1 MKKLLLLLTFIF
13 NSISWAQEYSP
24 GFKVSR
30 ADLTN
35 MTYSKDTTAS
45 AVVIYDYGNVFF
57 NKESFWLN
65 VEIKKKIKVLT
76 VDGLDRATI
85 EIPIYVGKNPK
96 ENIKDIRGTTYTLEN
111 NEVTT
116 TSLTKSGIFEES
128 NEDFNIVKLTLPNV
142 KVGSVFTFSY
152 TKSTRYSN
160 KYYPWYFQGQD
171 PVIYSEFNTSIPG
184 NYEYNIKL
192 VGGIPLDEEVTDI
205 EYHCLEAGAG
215 ASANCANTKY
225 VMKNIPAYKPEAYTT
240 TSSNYLSRIE
250 YERSVIRRFDG
261 SVDKISKSWSD
272 VDDEL
277 KGDKDFGRVINRK
290 ALVKNILPES
300 ITSITETLEKA
311 KAIYSFVI
319 DNYKWNNEYGRYDV
333 DIKRLIDD
341 KGGSAFELNI
351 FLENLLYI
359 EDIEV
364 YPILT
369 STRNNGFITKVYPVL
384 TDFNYILI
392 KAIIDEKE
400 YLLDAT
406 DPYLTFGE
414 IPYRTLNHYGRL
426 FDFETASYW
435 EDINAKNYGV
445 QQFLTKLELN
455 EDNKLSG
462 VATHKL
468 ASYPSHRKK
477 RHYDENPELYL
488 EKLKNEYEFIEI
500 KSHKILNPDENSG
513 FFEEELE
520 VVVDEEFVGDK
531 IFFNPILFRFF
542 EENPF
547 KLQERTYPIDFGY
560 KQVYSYGLEIDLNDK
575 LEVVEL
581 PQSIN
586 IGLPNNTGSFTFSI
600 KEENNTI
607 RAFMRL
613 RFNEPIYNSEYYPYL
628 KEFMNKVIETQN
640 NKVIVLKRL

>member
-1 MKKLLLLLTFIF
+1 MKKLLLLLTLIF

-24 GFKVSR
+24 DFKVSR

-65 VEIKKKIKVLT
+65 VEIKQKIKILKN
-76 VDGLDRATI
+76 DGLRRATI
-85 EIPIYVGKNPK
+85 QVPLYIGKNPI

-111 NEVTT
+111 GEVKS
-116 TSLTKSGIFEES
+116 TSLKDEGIFEEVDD
-128 NEDFNIVKLTLPNV
+128 NYKIVKFTLPNV
-142 KVGSVFTFSY
+142 QVGSIITFSY
-152 TKSTRYSN
+152 TKSTRYIS
-160 KYYPWYFQGQD
+160 KFQPWYFQGID
-171 PVIYSEFNTSIPG
+171 PVIYSEYNTSIPG

-192 VGGIPLDEEVTDI
+192 VGSIPLSDQIAGV
-205 EYHCLEAGAG
+205 EYNCLEVGRG
-215 ASANCANTKY
+215 GSANCALTTYK
-225 VMKNIPAYKPEAYTT
+225 MRDIPAYRPEDYTT
-240 TSSNYLSRIE
+240 TESNYISRIE
-250 YERSVIRRFDG
+250 YELKIIRGFDG
-261 SVDKISKSWSD
+261 TVDKLTKNWSD

-300 ITSITETLEKA
+300 ITSITEKIEKA
-311 KAIYSFVI
+311 KAIYNFVI

-341 KGGSAFELNI
+341 KGGSAFELNL
-351 FLENLLYI
+351 FLENLMYI

-369 STRNNGFITKVYPVL
+369 STRDNGFITKVYPVL

-400 YLLDAT
+400 YFLDAT

-435 EDINAKNYGV
+435 EDIDAKNYGV

-488 EKLKNEYEFIEI
+488 EKLKNEYDFIEI

-520 VVVDEEFVGDK
+520 VVVDEEIVGDK
-531 IFFNPILFRFF
+531 IFFNPFLFRFF
-542 EENPF
+542 EENP
-547 KLQERTYPIDFGY
+547 
-560 KQVYSYGLEIDLNDK
+560 
-575 LEVVEL
+575 
-581 PQSIN
+581 
-586 IGLPNNTGSFTFSI
+586 
-600 KEENNTI
+600 
-607 RAFMRL
+607 
-613 RFNEPIYNSEYYPYL
+613 
-628 KEFMNKVIETQN
+628 
-640 NKVIVLKRL
+640 